1 MMSGV
6 ARRQL
11 EPADRQAMAASAV
24 RTGNAMEEYNGQIS
38 EKGLSLDKGMTSSA
52 FEWPQEKKYYDNVLI
67 KIQHNYKLIQII
79 TYLLGFVLSTP

>member
-52 FEWPQEKKYYDNVLI
+52 FEWPQEKNTM
-67 KIQHNYKLIQII
+67 I
-79 TYLLGFVLSTP
+79 TYSSKYNTIIN